1 MKENRKAYA
10 SLCSAMLIFGTIAIF
25 RRNIPFS
32 SGLLAFSRGLLGG
45 VFLLIFVAVK
55 RHRMEKVEKKQLA
68 LLILSGI
75 LFRRFRPVM
84 VRREGESGGWDVD
97 WFHIL
102 VIFVLIPMAWE
113 AGRGWQCAYILLT
126 ALYVLQFAVLEHW
139 KRAAFTLAA
148 ALAAAAFWR
157 QPFIRWPEMLSLE
170 IQLIPAAGF
179 IWSLGRIWGDRKEIT
194 NLQTVLY
201 CLCLGAMVSDTLST
215 GAVWDALILE
225 AVNLAVFLL
234 AHMRKCMRWIRISG
248 IIMIL
253 VALYMTKDFWLSL
266 SWWVY
271 LLAAGLGL
279 IVFAAVNE
287 MKKR

>member
-1 MKENRKAYA
+1 MVPVIVAGRYDVTANQLYA
-10 SLCSAMLIFGTIAIF
+10 FTALI
-25 RRNIPFS
+25 P
-32 SGLLAFSRGLLGG
+32 LAT
-45 VFLLIFVAVK
+45 
-55 RHRMEKVEKKQLA
+55 
-68 LLILSGI
+68 GI
-75 LFRRFRPVM
+75 LFRCYRPVIS
-84 VRREGESGGWDVD
+84 RRETIPVSWDVD

-201 CLCLGAMVSDTLST
+201 CLCLGAMASDALST

-253 VALYMTKDFWLSL
+253 VALYMTKGFWLSL
-266 SWWVY
+266 SW
-271 LLAAGLGL
+271 
-279 IVFAAVNE
+279 
-287 MKKR
+287 

>member
-1 MKENRKAYA
+1 M
-10 SLCSAMLIFGTIAIF
+10 T
-25 RRNIPFS
+25 
-32 SGLLAFSRGLLGG
+32 
-45 VFLLIFVAVK
+45 VFLMMMGAFYSDPSLALWNMILCMAVFAGAYVMLLPE
-55 RHRMEKVEKKQLA
+55 RLQLAASGSRSRCTPLPMIAAARYGLNENQVYGATAA

-179 IWSLGRIWGDRKEIT
+179 IWSLGRIWGTE
-194 NLQTVLY
+194 
-201 CLCLGAMVSDTLST
+201 
-215 GAVWDALILE
+215 
-225 AVNLAVFLL
+225 
-234 AHMRKCMRWIRISG
+234 
-248 IIMIL
+248 
-253 VALYMTKDFWLSL
+253 
-266 SWWVY
+266 
-271 LLAAGLGL
+271 
-279 IVFAAVNE
+279 
-287 MKKR
+287 KK